1 MDSLQEILLNA
12 LVATR
17 ALPNDDSDK
26 KMILDQ
32 LEYLEG
38 LFSGSRTDKSDLGK
52 ICLGVIAA
60 REYEDIEPEYANK
73 LYLVEKKVVHF
84 LKYG

>member
-1 MDSLQEILLNA
+1 MDSNQEILSNA
-12 LVATR
+12 LVATK

-26 KMILDQ
+26 KMILAQ
-32 LEYLEG
+32 LEYLEDI
-38 LFSGSRTDKSDLGK
+38 FSGKRNDKDDLGK

-60 REYEDIEPEYANK
+60 REYEDIDPEYANK